1 MSNQYL
7 YEELDVLKKVNA
19 LKEMPE
25 YIVSNLNEN
34 IVLRD
39 YQEEAFRYFITYYES
54 PEFRKNKQVHNLFHM
69 ATGSGKTVIMAGL
82 ILYLYMQ
89 GYRKFLFF
97 VNQTNIIE
105 KTKEN
110 FLNPSS
116 IKYLFAENIE
126 LMGESVEIKEV
137 ENFSYCDD
145 NAINILFTTTQKLHW
160 DMNFPSENSP
170 TIDDFEDDKI
180 VLISDESHHIN
191 TVTKGLTKTEKSEIE
206 ENINSWEYTVNKR
219 SSPLL

>member
-1 MSNQYL
+1 MNNQYL
-7 YEELDVLKKVNA
+7 YEKLDVLKQINI
-19 LKEMPE
+19 LKDLPE

-39 YQEEAFRYFITYYES
+39 YQEEAFRYFITYYEN
-54 PEFRKNKQVHNLFHM
+54 PDLVKNKQVHALFHM
-69 ATGSGKTVIMAGL
+69 ATGSGKTVMMAGL

-89 GYRKFLFF
+89 GYRNFLFF
-97 VNQTNIIE
+97 VNQTSIIE

-116 IKYLFAENIE
+116 IKYLFADTIE
-126 LMGESVEIKEV
+126 LMGKLVEVKV
-137 ENFSYCDD
+137 VDNFSYCDE
-145 NAINILFTTTQKLHW
+145 NAINILFTSTQKLHL
-160 DMNFPSENSP
+160 DLNFPKENSP

-191 TVTKGLTKTEKSEIE
+191 
-206 ENINSWEYTVNKR
+206 KR
-219 SSPLL
+219 T